1 MEGSV
6 QIYRSLTVVILSFT
20 LGGCATSSLFS
31 AYPNQAE
38 VFQQAVAASSPQ
50 LQSTNK
56 TILANQVTGDQAV
69 SGETAS
75 GSTTVVQMSADQINV
90 KNALAELNEERDS
103 ADAMLYMMERGRI
116 NQLNSFF
123 AESKTDF
130 QLVISKFE
138 DQDLAAKVEV
148 SDLGAQG
155 SSLLINDNVIP
166 YKGAGYE
173 RIFTHHHQAFNY
185 LGEHDLEGASVE
197 FRKVALEQRILLEKH
212 EAEVAEAYEDAEE
225 NDVDISTLSQEF
237 AGLDTVAGKVKSSFQ
252 NAYTFYASAAFWES
266 AGEFNSALVDYK
278 KAFEINPDNQLLKQ
292 DIARV
297 SKKLGDRPKR
307 KDLNEP
313 KDDQGTVVV
322 FFEDGFVPGKSEI
335 KIPIPTFDGGFIS
348 LAFPYYNTDQWP
360 VSPSLRAT
368 DGEFKELAISE
379 TVVDVGALA
388 VKDLKEQIPA
398 LLVRQVL
405 RAAAKYELQR
415 QAGKNGGSLGQ
426 ITASLYNVISE
437 SADRRSWLTL
447 PHTAQVMRFNLDE
460 GEKAISFSTPVSQTK
475 LSLNVKAKRTLFVR
489 VVNANNRLITQ
500 VYEL

>member
-1 MEGSV
+1 MEGL
-6 QIYRSLTVVILSFT
+6 IRMYRGITISILSLT

-31 AYPNQAE
+31 SYPNQAE
-38 VFQQAVAASSPQ
+38 VFQQAITSSNPH
-50 LQSTNK
+50 S
-56 TILANQVTGDQAV
+56 QVTDNQATV
-69 SGETAS
+69 NPAS
-75 GSTTVVQMSADQINV
+75 GGDFVPVQVTEVHMTADQKNV
-90 KNALAELNEERDS
+90 KNALTELNEERES

-123 AESKTDF
+123 EGSKTDF

-138 DQDLAAKVEV
+138 EQDLAATVEV

-155 SSLLINDNVIP
+155 SSLLVNDNVIP

-212 EAEVAEAYEDAEE
+212 ETEVAEAYEDAEE
-225 NDVDISTLSQEF
+225 NNVDISTLSQEF
-237 AGLDTVAGKVKSSFQ
+237 TGLDTVAGKVKSSFQ

-266 AGEFNSALVDYK
+266 IGEFNSALVDYK
-278 KAFEINPDNQLLKQ
+278 KAFEINPNNQLLKQ
-292 DIARV
+292 DIARL

-313 KDDQGTVVV
+313 LNGQGTVVV
-322 FFEDGFVPGKSEI
+322 FFEDGFVPAKSEI
-335 KIPIPTFDGGFIS
+335 KIPLPTFDGGFFSI
-348 LAFPYYNTDQWP
+348 AFPYYDTSQWP
-360 VSPSLRAT
+360 VSAPLKAM
-368 DGEFKELAISE
+368 DDEFNELALSE

-398 LLVRQVL
+398 LLVRQTL

-415 QAGKNGGSLGQ
+415 QAGNSGGSLGQ

-447 PHTAQVMRFNLDE
+447 PHTVQVMRFNLDE
-460 GEKAISFSTPVSQTK
+460 GDRVISFSTAVSQTE
-475 LSLNVKAKRTLFVR
+475 LSLNIKAKRTLFVR
-489 VVNANNRLITQ
+489 VVNANNRLVTQ
-500 VYEL
+500 VYAL